1 MSLPAA
7 AFAVGGTYSAVVVVG
22 RRRGCLFDF
31 VVVNVASPAAFD
43 VVVVAVLTAFTSLLF
58 TALRSVMPK

>member
-1 MSLPAA
+1 
-7 AFAVGGTYSAVVVVG
+7 
-22 RRRGCLFDF
+22 LFDF

-43 VVVVAVLTAFTSLLF
+43 VAVVVVLTAFTSLLF